1 MAKYTGPKC
10 KQSRRAGTDLFLKGR
25 GRSLE
30 GKCKIDTLPGAQR
43 GGGRRP
49 RLSDYALQLREKQKL
64 RHMYGV
70 LERQFSNYYK
80 KATQQ
85 KGSTGVVLL
94 QLLESRLDNVVYR
107 MGFAATRA
115 EARQLVS
122 HKAVAVNDYPVNV
135 PSYQVKAG
143 DTISIR
149 NKAKQQTR
157 IIDALQVAAQVGMA
171 EWVEVDEKGLK
182 GVFKAQPDRDQV
194 VPDINEN
201 LVVELYSK

>member
-10 KQSRRAGTDLFLKGR
+10 KLSRRAGSDLLLKGR

-30 GKCKIDTLPGAQR
+30 GKCKIDTLPGAQK
-43 GGGRRP
+43 GGRRP

-70 LERQFSNYYK
+70 LERQFVNYYK
-80 KATQQ
+80 KAAQQ

-94 QLLESRLDNVVYR
+94 QLLEARLDNVVYR

-135 PSYQVKAG
+135 PSYQVRAG

-157 IIDALQVAAQVGMA
+157 IIDAMQVANQVGIA
-171 EWVEVDEKGLK
+171 EWVDVDEKGLK
-182 GVFKAQPDRDQV
+182 GVFKALPDRDQV
-194 VPDINEN
+194 LPDINEN
-201 LVVELYSK
+201 L

>member
-10 KQSRRAGTDLFLKGR
+10 KLSRRAGTDLLLKGR

-30 GKCKIDTLPGAQR
+30 GKCKIDTPPGAQ
-43 GGGRRP
+43 GSQRRQ

-70 LERQFSNYYK
+70 LENQFHNYYK
-80 KATQQ
+80 KAASQ
-85 KGSTGVVLL
+85 KGATGVVLL

-115 EARQLVS
+115 EARQLVN
-122 HKAVAVNDYPVNV
+122 HKAIAVNDYPVNI
-135 PSYQVKAG
+135 PSYQVVEG
-143 DTISIR
+143 DVIAIR
-149 NKAKQQTR
+149 NKAKQQSR
-157 IIDALQVAAQVGMA
+157 ILEAIQVASQIGIAD
-171 EWVEVDEKGLK
+171 WVEVDEKGLK
-182 GVFKAQPDRDQV
+182 GTYKSVPDRDQV

-201 LVVELYSK
+201 LIVELYSK

>member
-10 KQSRRAGTDLFLKGR
+10 KLSRRAGTDLFLKGR

-30 GKCKIDTLPGAQR
+30 GKCKIDTLPGAQ
-43 GGGRRP
+43 GTARRQ

-70 LERQFSNYYK
+70 LERQFRNYYK
-80 KATQQ
+80 KAAQQ
-85 KGSTGVVLL
+85 KGATGVLLL
-94 QLLESRLDNVVYR
+94 QLLETRLDNVVYR

-115 EARQLVS
+115 EARQLVN
-122 HKAVAVNDYPVNV
+122 HKAVTVNEYPVNI
-135 PSYQVKAG
+135 PSYQVRPG
-143 DTISIR
+143 DAVAIR
-149 NKAKQQTR
+149 NKAKQQPR
-157 IIDALQVAAQVGMA
+157 ILEALQVASQLGIGD
-171 EWVEVDEKGLK
+171 WLEVDEKGLK
-182 GVFKAQPDRDQV
+182 GTLKAVPDRDQV

>member
-30 GKCKIDTLPGAQR
+30 GKCKIDTLPGAH
-43 GGGRRP
+43 GGGRRQ

-70 LERQFSNYYK
+70 LERQFRNYYK
-80 KATQQ
+80 KAAQQ
-85 KGSTGVVLL
+85 KGSTGVMLL

-115 EARQLVS
+115 EARQLVN
-122 HKAVAVNDYPVNV
+122 HKAVAVNDYPVNI
-135 PSYQVKAG
+135 PSYQVRVG
-143 DTISIR
+143 DTIAIR
-149 NKAKQQTR
+149 NKAKNQNR
-157 IIDALQVAAQVGMA
+157 IIEAMDVATQTGLS
-171 EWVEVDEKGLK
+171 EWVDVDNKGLK
-182 GVFKAQPDRDQV
+182 GVFKSLPDRDQIL
-194 VPDINEN
+194 PDINEN

>member
-10 KQSRRAGTDLFLKGR
+10 KLSRRAGTDLLLKGR

-30 GKCKIDTLPGAQR
+30 GKCKIDTLPGAQ
-43 GGGRRP
+43 GGGRRQ

-70 LERQFSNYYK
+70 LERQFVNYYK
-80 KATQQ
+80 KAAQQ
-85 KGSTGVVLL
+85 KGATGVLLL

-107 MGFAATRA
+107 MGFASTRA

-122 HKAVAVNDYPVNV
+122 HKAVAVNDYAVNI
-135 PSYQVKAG
+135 PSYQVNVG
-143 DTISIR
+143 DTIAIR
-149 NKAKQQTR
+149 NKAKHQTR
-157 IIDALQVAAQVGMA
+157 ILASVEVANQIGIG
-171 EWVEVDEKGLK
+171 EWLDVDEKGLK
-182 GVFKAQPDRDQV
+182 GVFKALPDRDQV
-194 VPDINEN
+194 LPEINEN

>member
-10 KQSRRAGTDLFLKGR
+10 KLSRRAGTDLLLKGR

-30 GKCKIDTLPGAQR
+30 GKCKIDTLPGAQ
-43 GGGRRP
+43 GTARRQ

-70 LERQFSNYYK
+70 LEKQFRNYYK
-80 KATQQ
+80 KAASQ
-85 KGSTGVVLL
+85 KGATGVLLL

-115 EARQLVS
+115 EARQLVN
-122 HKAVAVNDYPVNV
+122 HKAVAVNDYAVNI
-135 PSYQVKAG
+135 PSYQVREG
-143 DTISIR
+143 DVIAIR
-149 NKAKQQTR
+149 NKAKQQNR
-157 IIDALQVAAQVGMA
+157 IIEAVQVASQIGLAD
-171 EWVEVDEKGLK
+171 WVEVDEKGLK
-182 GVFKAQPDRDQV
+182 GTYKSVPDRDQV
-194 VPDINEN
+194 LPDINEN